1 MNILRLMALPVVSIL
16 IFSGCQT
23 TPQTPNK
30 PVIDPSLPTVS
41 GIKTLSDIT
50 EIGFEW
56 KPNYNERVVGYYVYR
71 SNPKEHSTKLH
82 RIATI
87 KDRYSS
93 HFVDTK
99 LTPQTQY
106 FYRFSSFS
114 AKNRESVPSEMVTVS
129 TNKMIPSVAFLK
141 AIVGLPNRVKIIWR
155 PQEYPRV
162 SAYLIERN
170 DLSSTRWKQIAKVD
184 GRLSAEYIDSGL
196 KNDYLYK
203 YRIRVKT
210 YDGLISKPSQIVEA
224 QTKPLPPM
232 VENVRATTNLPK
244 KIIISWDID
253 KKPDISFYK
262 VYRTINPI
270 LFYSYYAKTK
280 DTKFEDLVNDNG
292 KTYYYKVTAVDTDGL
307 ESLRQSSP
315 IAGSTLGIP
324 GSVSITSIKQDGRSI
339 MLTWNSSDN
348 RAVSYNIIKEFNG
361 KTQNITGLSSFSFQ
375 DKDVIPGVE
384 YKYSVIAID
393 TYGLESEPSEPVV
406 ITMPK
411 DK

>member
-1 MNILRLMALPVVSIL
+1 MALPIVSIL
-16 IFSGCQT
+16 VFSGCQT
-23 TPQTPNK
+23 TPQTPTK
-30 PVIDPSLPTVS
+30 PIIDTSLPTLS

-56 KPNYNERVVGYYVYR
+56 KPNYNERVVGYHVYR

-82 RIATI
+82 RVATI

-106 FYRFSSFS
+106 YYRFSSFS
-114 AKNRESVPSEMVTVS
+114 AKNRESVPSDMITVS

-155 PQEYPRV
+155 PKEYPRV
-162 SAYLIERN
+162 SAYIIERN
-170 DLSSTRWKQIAKVD
+170 DLSSTKWTQIAKVN

-196 KNDYLYK
+196 KNNYLYK
-203 YRIRVKT
+203 YRIRVET
-210 YDGLISKPSQIVEA
+210 FDGLISNPSQIVEA

-232 VENVRATTNLPK
+232 VENVRATTDKPK
-244 KIIISWDID
+244 KIIITWDVD
-253 KKPDISFYK
+253 KKPDILFYK

-292 KTYYYKVTAVDTDGL
+292 KTYYYKVTAVDVDGL
-307 ESLRQSSP
+307 ESKRQSSP
-315 IAGSTLGIP
+315 VAGSTLAVP
-324 GSVSITSIKQDGRSI
+324 QSVSISSIKQDGRSV
-339 MLTWNSSDN
+339 MLTWDSGDN
-348 RAVSYNIIKEFNG
+348 RAVSYNIIKEFDG

-375 DKDVIPGVE
+375 DKNVIPGVE
-384 YKYSVIAID
+384 YTYRVVAID
-393 TYGLESEPSEPVV
+393 TYGLESKPSESVV
-406 ITMPK
+406 ITIPK
-411 DK
+411 DN